1 MSTKGTASIGI
12 VGLGNIG
19 RYHAEQL
26 GVLTSQF
33 DIDIAG
39 GMDVSPLPREQFSDA
54 FGVPTYEDHEE
65 LYENADSVIIT
76 TPNRFH
82 EEYAIAALDA
92 GLDVLVEKPIAHT
105 IESADRVVRAA
116 KASDGF
122 CMVGFH
128 NRFAS
133 PVQVLKEYQRQGRFG
148 DIHHIEAKYI
158 RRRGVPGR
166 GSWFTQEE
174 TAGGGALIDI
184 GAHAIDL
191 ALYIL
196 DFPRVTEVSGVTRS
210 VFGSR
215 PDYTHLETWGE
226 SGDGAFDVDDS
237 ASAFIRCA
245 DGTSI
250 SLEVAW
256 AANRQSNNDFV
267 IQGDDAGARL
277 DLTDSDLTLFESSK
291 AGAPHFSDTEITTRN
306 DDPHL
311 IEQRRFI
318 EAIEANEPPSLN
330 TVEQALTVQRV
341 MDAIYRSNE
350 SGEAEGIDNVP
361 VPTLD

>member
-33 DIDIAG
+33 DIDLAG
-39 GMDVSPLPREQFSDA
+39 GMDVAPLPRERFSDA
-54 FGVPTYEDHEE
+54 FGVPTYEDHQE
-65 LYENADSVIIT
+65 LYANVDSVIIT

-92 GLDVLVEKPIAHT
+92 GIDVLVEKPIAHT
-105 IESADRVVRAA
+105 IESADRVVETA
-116 KASDGF
+116 KMSDGF

-133 PVQVLKEYQRQGRFG
+133 PVQVLKEYQRRGRFG

-166 GSWFTQEE
+166 GSWFTQKE

-196 DFPRVTEVSGVTRS
+196 DFPTVTEVSGVTRS

-215 PDYTHLETWGE
+215 PDYTHLEAWGE
-226 SGDGAFDVDDS
+226 SGDGSFDVDDS

-256 AANRQSNNDFV
+256 AANRRSNNEFV

-277 DLTDSDLTLFESSK
+277 NLSESDLTIFESSD
-291 AGAPHFSDTEITTRN
+291 AGAPHFSDTEIATRN

-311 IEQRRFI
+311 VEQRRFV
-318 EAIEANEPPSLN
+318 EAIETNDTPSIN

-350 SGEAEGIDNVP
+350 SGEAEGIDNAP
-361 VPTLD
+361 VPMAE

>member
-1 MSTKGTASIGI
+1 MSTKDTESIGI

-33 DIDIAG
+33 DIEIAG
-39 GMDVSPLPREQFSDA
+39 GMDIASLPRERFNDA
-54 FGVPTYEDHEE
+54 FGVPTYKDHEE
-65 LYENADSVIIT
+65 LYENIDSVIIT

-82 EEYAIAALDA
+82 EQYAISALDA

-105 IESADRVVRAA
+105 IESADRVVSTA
-116 KASDGF
+116 KESDGF

-196 DFPRVTEVSGVTRS
+196 GFPQVSEVSGVTRS
-210 VFGSR
+210 VFGDR
-215 PDYTHLETWGE
+215 PDYTYLETWGE
-226 SGDGAFDVDDS
+226 SGDGTFDVDDS

-256 AANRQSNNDFV
+256 AANRESNNEFV
-267 IQGDDAGARL
+267 IQGDEAGARL
-277 DLTDSDLTLFESSK
+277 DLSDSDLTLFESSE

-311 IEQRRFI
+311 IEQRRFV
-318 EAIEANEPPSLN
+318 EAIEANETPSIN

-350 SGEAEGIDNVP
+350 SGEAERIDNAP